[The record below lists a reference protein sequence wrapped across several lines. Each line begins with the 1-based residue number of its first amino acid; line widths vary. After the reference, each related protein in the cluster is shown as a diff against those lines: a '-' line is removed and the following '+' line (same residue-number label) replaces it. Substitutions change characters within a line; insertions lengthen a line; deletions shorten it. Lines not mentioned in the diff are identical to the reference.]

1 MRLDLHRHLEGSH
14 GAEAL
19 LAVAREFGIR
29 HPLLGDEAAL
39 RRALVLTE
47 PSEDAGRFYA
57 CIQVARLA
65 YVHPEAVGALAHRA
79 FAEAASECDG
89 FEMRVSLFSMT
100 RAVLENQGV
109 AWRDLSPTVFAEHA
123 RGLLL
128 QVLGARDRAHRETAI
143 PMLVRL
149 GFSRAFEAEAHQRAV
164 AGVVAEHASALSGL
178 DILGIVK
185 GEDTEPLPAPLL
197 DIISSLRRVLPDL
210 TVHAGEFAGHASV
223 DRTLGLEPQAIGHG
237 VRSVERA
244 ETLDAL
250 ARRGVTLEVC
260 PCSNRLLIPGALARV
275 TAQHGVHPLVVLQRA
290 GVHAVLGSDDPA
302 PMGTDFRQEWARAAE
317 LGADHSRL
325 EADMERRWAQLQ
337 PKETSPRASA

>member
-14 GAEAL
+14 SVGAL
-19 LAVAREFGIR
+19 LSVTRAFNLQ
-29 HPLLGDEAAL
+29 HPLLSDAAAL
-39 RRALVLTE
+39 TRALVLTE
-47 PSEDAGRFYA
+47 PSEDAGKFYA

-65 YVHPEAVGALAHRA
+65 YVHPDAVGALAHHA
-79 FAEAASECDG
+79 FVEAAAECDG
-89 FEMRVSLFSMT
+89 FEMRISLFSMT

-109 AWRDLSPTVFAEHA
+109 AWRELLPTAFAEHA
-123 RGLLL
+123 RTLLL
-128 QVLGARDRAHRETAI
+128 QVLGARDRATRETGI

-178 DILGIVK
+178 DVLGIVK

-197 DIISSLRRVLPDL
+197 SILSGLRRVLPDL

-223 DRTLGLEPQAIGHG
+223 DRTLALEPQAIGHG
-237 VRSVERA
+237 VRSVESPA
-244 ETLDAL
+244 TLDVL

-260 PCSNRLLIPGALARV
+260 PCSNHLLIPGALARV
-275 TAQHGVHPLVVLQRA
+275 TQLHGAHPLVTLQRA

-302 PMGTDFRQEWARAAE
+302 PMGTDFRAEWKRAE
-317 LGADHSRL
+317 LLGADL
-325 EADMERRWAQLQ
+325 EQLQADMARRWAQLQ
-337 PKETSPRASA
+337 PNVTSPRASA